1 MIETIRSSIAP
12 IHRAGWPFVLI
23 GAAAAVL
30 GYWIWSP
37 LGNLLALATVWVV
50 YFFRD
55 PDRTIPTRAGLVVSP
70 ADGRVQMIVQ
80 AVPPGELGLSGA
92 ARTRISVF
100 LNVFDVHVNRLPVD
114 GSISAAHYRPGKFL
128 NAALDKASEDNERMS
143 LAIRLG
149 DGRDVAVVQI
159 AGLVARRIICD
170 VGPGAIA
177 RAGAR
182 YGLIRFGSRVDVYLP
197 PGVVP
202 LVVVGQRMIGGESV
216 LADLAGNETQRLGEV
231 R

>member
-1 MIETIRSSIAP
+1 MFDTIRSALAP
-12 IHRAGWPFVLI
+12 IHRAGWPFVAA
-23 GAAAAVL
+23 GAAATVL
-30 GYWIWSP
+30 GFLFFAP
-37 LGNLLALATVWVV
+37 LGWVLAIVTGWIA

-55 PDRTIPTRAGLVVSP
+55 PDRVTPVRPGLVISP
-70 ADGRVQMIVQ
+70 ADGRVQMITE
-80 AVPPGELGLSGA
+80 AAPPSELGMGDAL
-92 ARTRISVF
+92 RPRVSVF

-114 GSISAAHYRPGKFL
+114 GQVIAAHYRAGTFV
-128 NAALDKASEDNERMS
+128 NASLDKASLDNERMS
-143 LAIRLG
+143 LAIMLP

-170 VGPGAIA
+170 IGPGATA

-197 PGVVP
+197 QGVAP
-202 LVVVGQRMIGGESV
+202 LVAIGQRVIAGESV
-216 LADLAGNETQRLGEV
+216 LADLAGGEAARTGEV